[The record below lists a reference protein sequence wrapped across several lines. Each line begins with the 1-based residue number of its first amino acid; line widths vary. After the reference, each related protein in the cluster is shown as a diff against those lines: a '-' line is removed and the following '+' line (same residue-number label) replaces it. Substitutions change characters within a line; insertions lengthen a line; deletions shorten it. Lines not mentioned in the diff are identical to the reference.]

1 MFKSFNIFMNQI
13 LYLFSSFFFVQEKD
27 EYGNEV
33 TKIGR
38 PMPMEYFLIEVVISL
53 FIIYLSNISL
63 GSLDSLD
70 SHCFIRRAIRWGQ

>member
-1 MFKSFNIFMNQI
+1 MNQI

-53 FIIYLSNISL
+53 FIEY
-63 GSLDSLD
+63 
-70 SHCFIRRAIRWGQ
+70 FIRFIRFIRFSLFY